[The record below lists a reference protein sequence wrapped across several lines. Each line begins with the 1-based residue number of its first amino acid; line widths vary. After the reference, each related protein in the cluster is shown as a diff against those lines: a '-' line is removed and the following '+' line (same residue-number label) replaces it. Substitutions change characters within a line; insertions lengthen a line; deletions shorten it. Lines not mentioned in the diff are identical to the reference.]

1 MTAASS
7 ASWTGFSRALTIAI
21 AVAFG
26 IGLER
31 SGFLEE
37 ILRYWPEIV
46 YQSQQHIKLV
56 LVSGGLAILIGVPF
70 GVLLSRQAMRG
81 FAEPIMQ
88 VLNVSTTIPTLAI
101 LAMAMTVMGIGERP
115 AIFALWLHALLPIV
129 RNSYEGVRALPPHML
144 EAARGMGMR
153 PRQVL
158 LRVELPNALPVILAG
173 IRTALVINVG
183 TVPLAF
189 LIGGG
194 GLGELILSGIDLF
207 EPAMMLAGAIPTG
220 ILAVIV
226 DFLLG
231 RLTAL
236 VVPRG
241 VTAMR

>member
-1 MTAASS
+1 MTAIVSS
-7 ASWTGFSRALTIAI
+7 RNGISRALTIGA

-26 IGLER
+26 IVIER
-31 SGFLEE
+31 SGLIGD

-56 LVSGGLAILIGVPF
+56 VISGGLAILVGVPF
-70 GVLLSRQAMRG
+70 GILLTRRAMRRV
-81 FAEPIMQ
+81 AEPIMQ

-101 LAMAMTVMGIGERP
+101 LALAMTVMGIGERP

-129 RNSYEGVRALPPHML
+129 RNSYEGIRALPTHMI
-144 EAARGMGMR
+144 EAARGMGMQ
-153 PRQVL
+153 PRQIL
-158 LRVELPNALPVILAG
+158 LRVEIPNALPVILAG

-194 GLGELILSGIDLF
+194 GLGELIFSGIDLF

-220 ILAVIV
+220 ILAVIL

-231 RLTAL
+231 RLTVL